1 MIFHGE
7 RRCIGSI
14 LRNFSF
20 IMHVFAAQN
29 KLPVSAFCLEAE
41 SGLQDIGAE
50 CRGTANHSTDEVWF
64 NVLSVIG
71 LFAIR

>member
-1 MIFHGE
+1 
-7 RRCIGSI
+7 
-14 LRNFSF
+14 
-20 IMHVFAAQN
+20 MHVFAGQN

-50 CRGTANHSTDEVWF
+50 CRGTANHSTDEIWF
-64 NVLSVIG
+64 YVLSVIG